1 MHGTAPMTV
10 EDEAAI
16 AVREGLLL
24 GEQGIRTFR
33 LVLLVVVV
41 TTAAMGLY
49 SWHIDGLRT
58 TYLAVWFVSAITI
71 GAYMLAQHHMLRSA
85 IQLLLWGATLAIAA
99 QCFLVAGVRTPALM
113 FMPAVCM
120 VAAWLIG
127 VRTATAICLVIA
139 LEIIGMLIAEQ
150 YGYTP
155 PQVVRT
161 SVGHGLIVLPSM
173 ALALLVSM
181 GAIRSFSQH
190 LTRVTELTREQTRR
204 LDELRQS
211 EERFSALFRANPL
224 PSSTNDQEGRIIAVN
239 DAWLALY
246 GRQRDEVMGKT
257 AEEVGIWTNAQDR
270 KKIYTELSQ
279 SGRVD
284 GMPLLLQDGQGDR
297 KPFLIYIAPVEFGGQ
312 QRFVTTLHDQ
322 SDRVAAEAAQR
333 AVQDVL
339 EERVAQRTAELS
351 QTVRDLT
358 ATQEELVQAE
368 KLASLGAMVAGIS
381 HELNTPIG
389 NTLTVASTLHGQVLE
404 LKAAVERGD
413 LKRSTLTQFLDR
425 LEDMSD
431 LISRSALRSGELI
444 KSFKQVAIDRTSER
458 RRTFDLHDL
467 VNDIVT
473 SMMPGM
479 HKTNIQVARSIPADV
494 PCDSFPGPV
503 GQILTNLIQNAVLHA
518 FAGRAGGNIAISATV
533 EGTGRQAQVVLTV
546 NDDGVGMTDPV
557 RHRVFDPFFTT
568 RLGQGGSGLGL
579 SISYRLATATLG
591 GSLTVDS
598 TPGQGSCFTLTFPLD
613 APHQPE
619 ESLESGF

>member
-41 TTAAMGLY
+41 TTAALGLY

-284 GMPLLLQDGQGDR
+284 GMPLLLQDGQEAIRRDADVCQERLLVVGGAAAAG
-297 KPFLIYIAPVEFGGQ
+297 APPPAPLPQVGGG
-312 QRFVTTLHDQ
+312 
-322 SDRVAAEAAQR
+322 
-333 AVQDVL
+333 
-339 EERVAQRTAELS
+339 ERQPPPVG
-351 QTVRDLT
+351 VRD
-358 ATQEELVQAE
+358 
-368 KLASLGAMVAGIS
+368 
-381 HELNTPIG
+381 
-389 NTLTVASTLHGQVLE
+389 
-404 LKAAVERGD
+404 
-413 LKRSTLTQFLDR
+413 
-425 LEDMSD
+425 
-431 LISRSALRSGELI
+431 
-444 KSFKQVAIDRTSER
+444 
-458 RRTFDLHDL
+458 
-467 VNDIVT
+467 
-473 SMMPGM
+473 
-479 HKTNIQVARSIPADV
+479 
-494 PCDSFPGPV
+494 
-503 GQILTNLIQNAVLHA
+503 
-518 FAGRAGGNIAISATV
+518 
-533 EGTGRQAQVVLTV
+533 
-546 NDDGVGMTDPV
+546 
-557 RHRVFDPFFTT
+557 
-568 RLGQGGSGLGL
+568 
-579 SISYRLATATLG
+579 
-591 GSLTVDS
+591 
-598 TPGQGSCFTLTFPLD
+598 
-613 APHQPE
+613 
-619 ESLESGF
+619 

>member
-1 MHGTAPMTV
+1 MTV

-33 LVLLVVVV
+33 LVLLMAFGTTVVMSIYGWL
-41 TTAAMGLY
+41 TYGP
-49 SWHIDGLRT
+49 RT
-58 TYLAVWFVSAITI
+58 SNIAISAISAI
-71 GAYMLAQHHMLRSA
+71 CMLAFALVRRNQVRWA
-85 IQLLLWGATLAIAA
+85 IQTLLWGITLAIMV
-99 QCFLVAGVRTPALM
+99 QCFLVAGVRTPGLM
-113 FMPAVCM
+113 FAAALSLT
-120 VAAWLIG
+120 AAWLAGI
-127 VRTATAICLVIA
+127 RTALAICALIAIEVI
-139 LEIIGMLIAEQ
+139 GLIVAEQ
-150 YGYTP
+150 YGYQP
-155 PQVVRT
+155 PSVERT
-161 SVGHGLIVLPSM
+161 SVSYGLVIIPSIFM
-173 ALALLVSM
+173 ALLVSL
-181 GAIRSFSQH
+181 GAISSFTKH

-204 LDELRQS
+204 MDELRQS

-246 GRQRDEVMGKT
+246 GRERDEVMGKT
-257 AEEVGIWTNAQDR
+257 AEEVGIWTHADDR

-284 GMPLLLQDGQGDR
+284 GMPLLLEDGHGDR

-333 AVQDVL
+333 AAQDVL

-404 LKAAVERGD
+404 LKAAVESGD
-413 LKRSTLTQFLDR
+413 LKRSSLNQFLDR

-473 SMMPGM
+473 SMKPGM
-479 HKTNIQVARSIPADV
+479 RKTNIQVTRSIPANV

-518 FAGRAGGNIAISATV
+518 FAGREGGNIAITATV
-533 EGTGRQAQVVLTV
+533 EGAEAQAQVVLTV
-546 NDDGVGMTDPV
+546 CDDGVGMPDTV

-579 SISYRLATATLG
+579 SISYRLATATLD
-591 GSLTVDS
+591 GSLSVDS
-598 TPGQGSCFTLTFPLD
+598 TPGQGSCFTLTFPQA
-613 APHQPE
+613 APHRPE